1 MEEAA
6 TNAVHIIK
14 HMFTN
19 DHSTVDVEEEAEEQ
33 WVQTIIQ
40 KARGPIG
47 AGPGSTECTPGYY
60 NNEGHLNE
68 KSRQGAPY
76 GGGSIEFFHLMEK
89 WRESGDFKGLKFN

>member
-6 TNAVHIIK
+6 TTAVHVIK
-14 HMFTN
+14 HMCIN

-60 NNEGHLNE
+60 NNEGHFNE